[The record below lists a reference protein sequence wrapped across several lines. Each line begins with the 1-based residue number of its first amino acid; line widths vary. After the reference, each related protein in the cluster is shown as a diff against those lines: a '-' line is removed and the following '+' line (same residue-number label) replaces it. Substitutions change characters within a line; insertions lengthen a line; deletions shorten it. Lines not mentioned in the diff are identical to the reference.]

1 MKIANIM
8 CFARCYNAVDYQFL
22 GTKMELEMTTETG
35 VDHTFLLQ
43 YDAICNQQYQ
53 QLFREK
59 ATERTEIGLWL
70 EIVEP
75 LTTACGMPYRSEME
89 VKWDYHI
96 IPGFLMGYTPRE
108 RETLVDEA
116 MRKFSGAR
124 PNASMEFSSLTM
136 RTSLSVFPMLSSGR
150 RTACPCRR
158 S

>member
-22 GTKMELEMTTETG
+22 GTKMELEMITEMG

-75 LTTACGMPYRSEME
+75 LTTACGMPYRRETG

-116 MRKFSGAR
+116 MRKFKGSVRVLPQNGCLLADGYPYHQLSDR
-124 PNASMEFSSLTM
+124 SL
-136 RTSLSVFPMLSSGR
+136 RDQHPGHLP
-150 RTACPCRR
+150 
-158 S
+158 